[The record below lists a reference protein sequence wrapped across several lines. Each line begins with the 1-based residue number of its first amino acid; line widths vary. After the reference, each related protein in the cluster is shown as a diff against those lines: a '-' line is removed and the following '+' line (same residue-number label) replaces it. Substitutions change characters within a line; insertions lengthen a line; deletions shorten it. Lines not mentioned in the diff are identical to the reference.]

1 MKNAGE
7 SLNERLAQRLEE
19 LTPAERR
26 VAEYLARNLH
36 GIIFATAGE
45 IGAATDTSDA
55 TVVRT
60 AKTLGYS
67 GLPELKR
74 AVGQEVGMATKPSV
88 QLHRRIEQSGTD
100 TATLLDHVFTEA
112 AERMTETRRLLD
124 EKDFVTAVD
133 ALVEAREVVG
143 YGVGPSGV
151 AVNFLTLRL
160 TRLGRQAR
168 TISATGFRLADELL
182 PLKADDVVVLY
193 APGRLLSDM
202 DALLQHAES
211 VGARTIL
218 ISDALGDLLADRVHV
233 TLPALDSPS
242 GFTQEGLSSMV
253 VTDALMLG
261 VASRDAARSTA
272 ASELLTSLRKTVSPR
287 DSKRR

>member
-88 QLHRRIEQSGTD
+88 QLRRRIEQSGTD

-168 TISATGFRLADELL
+168 TIAATGFRLADELL

-287 DSKRR
+287 DSKKR

>member
-1 MKNAGE
+1 VKNAGE
-7 SLNERLAQRLEE
+7 SLNERLAERLEE

-88 QLHRRIEQSGTD
+88 QLRRRIEQSGTD

-112 AERMTETRRLLD
+112 AERMTETRRLID

-168 TISATGFRLADELL
+168 TIAATGFRLADELL
-182 PLKADDVVVLY
+182 PLKADDVIVLY

-287 DSKRR
+287 DSKKR

>member
-7 SLNERLAQRLEE
+7 SLNERLAQRLAE

-88 QLHRRIEQSGTD
+88 QLRRRIEQSGTD

-112 AERMTETRRLLD
+112 AERITETRRLLD

-133 ALVEAREVVG
+133 ALAEAREVVG

-151 AVNFLTLRL
+151 AVNFLTRRL

-168 TISATGFRLADELL
+168 TMSATGFLFADELL
-182 PLKADDVVVLY
+182 GLRAEDVVVLY

-202 DALLQHAES
+202 DALLQHAET

-218 ISDALGDLLADRVHV
+218 ISDALGELLADRVHV

-272 ASELLTSLRKTVSPR
+272 ASELLTALRKTVSPR
-287 DSKRR
+287 DSKKR